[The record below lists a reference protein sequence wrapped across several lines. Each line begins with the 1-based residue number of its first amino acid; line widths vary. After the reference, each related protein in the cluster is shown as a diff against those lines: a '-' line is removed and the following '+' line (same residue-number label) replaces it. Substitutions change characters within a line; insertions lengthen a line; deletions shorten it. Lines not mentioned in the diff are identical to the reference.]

1 MKSQLL
7 EDMVDSQS
15 SLSPPLNRRIPAAAP
30 TAARPAAAPDAP
42 AQGAE
47 GRVGAGVWRARA
59 PRATSLWRP
68 RPPASEAPPPEP
80 PVSAAL
86 RLPEP
91 PLPDWPSAKPEPSL
105 SAPDIASFSSRQ
117 PDWAAPLDTGPAP
130 WTERWGRKALGWSLA
145 LFAVVG
151 VAGAGAWMVR
161 ETRVESSLAIV
172 ADHSPAP
179 APAPAVIAAPTPEPV
194 VDDPPPLRLLPRE
207 TPVIAAA
214 EPVPPIE
221 PEVAAPAP
229 PPKKAEPPPRP
240 AAKKPVAKRLPER
253 RLAAAPVKR
262 DKPAAKKTA
271 KPKPP
276 SDRALTRAL
285 ADAQRSRQESLARPN
300 AAPDPA
306 ASGTLA
312 ETLRLCRA
320 AGYHANACMK
330 RGCEATRFGLVCRG

>member
-30 TAARPAAAPDAP
+30 VAAPPAAAPAAP
-42 AQGAE
+42 AHGAE

-80 PVSAAL
+80 QVSAAP
-86 RLPEP
+86 RLPDP
-91 PLPDWPSAKPEPSL
+91 PLPDWPSAEPEPSL
-105 SAPDIASFSSRQ
+105 SDPDIASFSSRQ
-117 PDWAAPLDTGPAP
+117 PDWAAPLDTALAP

-145 LFAVVG
+145 LVGVVG

-172 ADHSPAP
+172 AEHSPAP
-179 APAPAVIAAPTPEPV
+179 APANVIAAPTPDPV
-194 VDDPPPLRLLPRE
+194 VDEPPPLRLLPRE
-207 TPVIAAA
+207 TPVAAAA
-214 EPVPPIE
+214 EPAAPVE
-221 PEVAAPAP
+221 PQVAAPTP

-240 AAKKPVAKRLPER
+240 SAKKPVAKRTPER
-253 RLAAAPVKR
+253 RLATAVVKR
-262 DKPAAKKTA
+262 EKPAAKKPP

>member
-15 SLSPPLNRRIPAAAP
+15 SLSPPLNRRIPAATPVAAP
-30 TAARPAAAPDAP
+30 PAAAPDAS
-42 AQGAE
+42 AHGAE
-47 GRVGAGVWRARA
+47 GRVRAGVWRARA

-68 RPPASEAPPPEP
+68 RPPASEAPLPPPAAVVAP
-80 PVSAAL
+80 P
-86 RLPEP
+86 
-91 PLPDWPSAKPEPSL
+91 PDPPSALSSARPEPSL
-105 SAPDIASFSSRQ
+105 SEPDIASFSSRQ

-145 LFAVVG
+145 LVAVVG

-172 ADHSPAP
+172 ADHSPAQ
-179 APAPAVIAAPTPEPV
+179 APATVIAAPTPDPV
-194 VDDPPPLRLLPRE
+194 VDEPPPLRLLPRE
-207 TPVIAAA
+207 TPVAAAA
-214 EPVPPIE
+214 EPAAPVE
-221 PEVAAPAP
+221 PQVAAPTP

-240 AAKKPVAKRLPER
+240 SAKKPVAKRTPER
-253 RLAAAPVKR
+253 RLATAVVKR
-262 DKPAAKKTA
+262 EKPAAKKPP